1 MMRFTHPLFAPPPFF
16 FFFKQAY
23 CGNYGAIS
31 ILHWHPKF
39 HYLYFLVVMESSIMS
54 LGQTFRALLVLFL
67 RSGWRQY
74 CSGPQS
80 KAYMKPFFPLS
91 EQQFGAV
98 GPCTKPVCS
107 STEYNRGCLTVSQVL
122 LSWKARSRSSNGI
135 RNATVLFTVLCQKLN
150 LSHCISEPFLCHSAN
165 QRHFCPLFQVWAPWS
180 HLTNLNSQ
188 INRGGGCWART
199 FYPN

>member
-1 MMRFTHPLFAPPPFF
+1 
-16 FFFKQAY
+16 
-23 CGNYGAIS
+23 
-31 ILHWHPKF
+31 
-39 HYLYFLVVMESSIMS
+39 MS

-98 GPCTKPVCS
+98 GPRTKPVCS

-122 LSWKARSRSSNGI
+122 LSWKARSRSSNRI
-135 RNATVLFTVLCQKLN
+135 RNATVLSVYCSMPK
-150 LSHCISEPFLCHSAN
+150 IKSEPL
-165 QRHFCPLFQVWAPWS
+165 HF
-180 HLTNLNSQ
+180 
-188 INRGGGCWART
+188 
-199 FYPN
+199 